1 MKRSTLIC
9 LVLALALAVMP
20 LLAGCA
26 AKDNRVV
33 ARVGDR
39 EITMQQ
45 FTNAYRNNEAY
56 AVYYGY
62 DLSTDEGLADFQDYI
77 LDQLINSEMLLYQ
90 ADQAGKYIANASA
103 KLQSRPLPSG
113 GSAHQMGK
121 DGGNKD
127 QGACGRRNRLIG

>member
-1 MKRSTLIC
+1 
-9 LVLALALAVMP
+9 MP

-45 FTNAYRNNEAY
+45 FTNAYHNNEAY

-62 DLSTDEGLADFQDYI
+62 DLLTDEGLADFQDYI
-77 LDQLINSEMLLYQ
+77 LDQLIILCP
-90 ADQAGKYIANASA
+90 ADI
-103 KLQSRPLPSG
+103 
-113 GSAHQMGK
+113 
-121 DGGNKD
+121 
-127 QGACGRRNRLIG
+127 RLMFCIF